1 MHIIIIF
8 IVILYCTTLA
18 KRRLLQRVKKKKL
31 VVRVCAWVRACVRI
45 CLGVSICNVQLFFRI
60 SVDWSESAKE

>member
-18 KRRLLQRVKKKKL
+18 KRRLLQRVKKKKKKKL
-31 VVRVCAWVRACVRI
+31 GVRVCAWVRACVRI

-60 SVDWSESAKE
+60 SVD

>member
-18 KRRLLQRVKKKKL
+18 KRRLLQRVKKKKKKKTGGES
-31 VVRVCAWVRACVRI
+31 VRVGARVRTDMSGCIYMQRTIV
-45 CLGVSICNVQLFFRI
+45 LSHFRGL
-60 SVDWSESAKE
+60 E

>member
-18 KRRLLQRVKKKKL
+18 KRRLLQRVRKKKKKKKL
-31 VVRVCAWVRACVRI
+31 GVRVCAWVRACVRI

-60 SVDWSESAKE
+60 SVD